1 MTQPPSGA
9 QTSPQPRISED
20 DRIARLQLLRSPRV
34 GPATYRRLL
43 AEHGTAAEALRA
55 LPDLARSKGVKSYQL
70 CSEHMAQREYFTDK
84 KIGADLIFDHEAS
97 YPRLLAE
104 IPDAPP
110 LLWVLSHQA
119 QLTRP
124 CVAVVGARNA
134 SSLGTRMAHR
144 LAAGLAEAGL
154 IVVSGLARGIDAA
167 AHAASLDHGTIG
179 VHAGGIDVIYP
190 PENTELA
197 RSMLQKGARISEQ
210 PIGFHPTARF
220 FPKRNRLISGLCQ
233 AVVIVEAAAKS
244 GTFITA
250 RQALDQGREV
260 LAVPGHP
267 MDARAAGCNVLIR
280 DGACLVR
287 SVDDILQAIYP
298 ATHQPPPQPPMTGQS
313 RPQIIQTTLPLPPSK
328 TQAYQTRRKDLVQ
341 TLHAE
346 ILDRL
351 SAAPLAED
359 QLIRDLKKPAAHVA
373 PAITELELSG
383 RLERHPG
390 GLLTRILNH

>member
-1 MTQPPSGA
+1 MTRPPSGA
-9 QTSPQPRISED
+9 QTSPRPRISEE

-34 GPATYRRLL
+34 GPATYKRLM
-43 AEHGTAAEALRA
+43 AAHGSATEALKA

-70 CSEHMAQREYFTDK
+70 CSEHIAQREYFSGK
-84 KIGADLIFDHEAS
+84 KIGADLIFEHESS

-104 IPDAPP
+104 ISDAPP
-110 LLWVLSHQA
+110 FLWVLGNQD

-124 CVAVVGARNA
+124 CVAIVGARNA

-167 AHAASLDHGTIG
+167 AHAASLPHGTIG

-190 PENTELA
+190 AENTGLA
-197 RSMLQKGARISEQ
+197 KSILQKGARISEQ

-220 FPKRNRLISGLCQ
+220 FPKQNRLISGLCQ

-250 RQALDQGREV
+250 RQALEQGREV

-287 SVDDILQAIYP
+287 RIDDILQAIYP
-298 ATHQPPPQPPMTGQS
+298 ATQHPSPQPPLASQL
-313 RPQIIQTTLPLPPSK
+313 RPQTIQATLPLPPG
-328 TQAYQTRRKDLVQ
+328 TTRAYQTRRKDLVE
-341 TLHAE
+341 TLHQE

-359 QLIRDLKKPAAHVA
+359 QLIRDLKKPASHVA

>member
-1 MTQPPSGA
+1 
-9 QTSPQPRISED
+9 
-20 DRIARLQLLRSPRV
+20 
-34 GPATYRRLL
+34 
-43 AEHGTAAEALRA
+43 
-55 LPDLARSKGVKSYQL
+55 
-70 CSEHMAQREYFTDK
+70 MAQREYFTDK

-233 AVVIVEAAAKS
+233 AVVIVEAAAKF

>member
-1 MTQPPSGA
+1 MTKPSSGA
-9 QTSPQPRISED
+9 ETSPQPRISED

-34 GPATYRRLL
+34 GPATYRRLM
-43 AEHGTAAEALRA
+43 AAHGTATESLRA

-70 CSEHMAQREYFTDK
+70 CSAHLAQREYFTGK
-84 KIGADLIFDHEAS
+84 KIGADLIFDHEPG
-97 YPRLLAE
+97 YPRLLSE
-104 IPDAPP
+104 ISDAPP
-110 LLWVLSHQA
+110 FLWVLGHQE
-119 QLTRP
+119 QLMRP

-144 LAAGLAEAGL
+144 LAAGLAEAGVV
-154 IVVSGLARGIDAA
+154 VVSGLARGIDAA
-167 AHAASLDHGTIG
+167 AHAASLPQGTIG
-179 VHAGGIDVIYP
+179 VHAGGVDVIYP
-190 PENTELA
+190 AENTELA
-197 RSMLQKGARISEQ
+197 KSILQKGARISEQ
-210 PIGFHPTARF
+210 PIGFNPTARF
-220 FPKRNRLISGLCQ
+220 FPKRNRIIAGLCQ
-233 AVVIVEAAAKS
+233 AFVIVEAAAKS

-250 RQALDQGREV
+250 RQALEQGREV

-298 ATHQPPPQPPMTGQS
+298 ATHQPPPQTPMADQIH
-313 RPQIIQTTLPLPPSK
+313 PQAIQTTLPLPPSK
-328 TQAYQTRRKDLVQ
+328 THAYQTRRKDLVQ
-341 TLHAE
+341 TLHNQ
-346 ILDRL
+346 ILNRL

-390 GLLTRILNH
+390 GLLTRIHNH

>member
-1 MTQPPSGA
+1 
-9 QTSPQPRISED
+9 
-20 DRIARLQLLRSPRV
+20 
-34 GPATYRRLL
+34 
-43 AEHGTAAEALRA
+43 
-55 LPDLARSKGVKSYQL
+55 
-70 CSEHMAQREYFTDK
+70 MAQREYFTGK
-84 KIGADLIFDHEAS
+84 KLGADLIFEHEAG

-104 IPDAPP
+104 ISDAPP
-110 LLWVLSHQA
+110 FLWVLGQHE

-167 AHAASLDHGTIG
+167 AHAASLPHGTIG
-179 VHAGGIDVIYP
+179 VHAGGLDVIYP
-190 PENTELA
+190 AENSELA
-197 RSMLQKGARISEQ
+197 KSILQKGARISEQ

-250 RQALDQGREV
+250 RQALEQGREV

-298 ATHQPPPQPPMTGQS
+298 ATQQPPPLSPMAAQK
-313 RPQIIQTTLPLPPSK
+313 RPQTIQATLPLPHGK
-328 TQAYQTRRKDLVQ
+328 TQPYQTRRKDLVQ
-341 TLHAE
+341 TLHKQ

-390 GLLTRILNH
+390 GLLARIHNH

>member
-1 MTQPPSGA
+1 M
-9 QTSPQPRISED
+9 
-20 DRIARLQLLRSPRV
+20 
-34 GPATYRRLL
+34 
-43 AEHGTAAEALRA
+43 
-55 LPDLARSKGVKSYQL
+55 
-70 CSEHMAQREYFTDK
+70 
-84 KIGADLIFDHEAS
+84 
-97 YPRLLAE
+97 
-104 IPDAPP
+104 
-110 LLWVLSHQA
+110 
-119 QLTRP
+119 RP

-144 LAAGLAEAGL
+144 LAAGLAEAGV

-167 AHAASLDHGTIG
+167 AHTASLPQGTIG

-190 PENTELA
+190 AENIELA
-197 RSMLQKGARISEQ
+197 KSVLQKGARISEQ

-233 AVVIVEAAAKS
+233 AVVNVETGAKS

-250 RQALDQGREV
+250 RQALEQGREV

-267 MDARAAGCNVLIR
+267 MDARAAGCNVLIC

-287 SVDDILQAIYP
+287 SVDDILKASYP
-298 ATHQPPPQPPMTGQS
+298 ATHQPPPQTPMADQI
-313 RPQIIQTTLPLPPSK
+313 RPQAIQATLPLPPSK
-328 TQAYQTRRKDLVQ
+328 THAYQTRRKDLVQ
-341 TLHAE
+341 TLHNQT
-346 ILDRL
+346 LNRL

-359 QLIRDLKKPAAHVA
+359 QLIHDLKKPAAHVA

-390 GLLTRILNH
+390 GLLTRIHNH

>member
-9 QTSPQPRISED
+9 QTSPQPRMSED

-34 GPATYRRLL
+34 GPATYRRLM
-43 AEHGTAAEALRA
+43 AAHGTAAEALRA

-70 CSEHMAQREYFTDK
+70 CSEHMAQREYFTGK
-84 KIGADLIFDHEAS
+84 KLGADLIFEHEAG

-104 IPDAPP
+104 ICDAPP
-110 LLWVLSHQA
+110 FLWVLGQHE

-124 CVAVVGARNA
+124 CVAIVGARNA

-167 AHAASLDHGTIG
+167 AHAASLPHGTIG
-179 VHAGGIDVIYP
+179 VHAGGLDVIYP
-190 PENTELA
+190 AENSELA
-197 RSMLQKGARISEQ
+197 KSILQKGARISEQ

-250 RQALDQGREV
+250 RQALEQGREV

-298 ATHQPPPQPPMTGQS
+298 ATQQPPPLSPMAAQK
-313 RPQIIQTTLPLPPSK
+313 RPQTIQATLPLPHGK
-328 TQAYQTRRKDLVQ
+328 TQPYQTRRKDLVQ
-341 TLHAE
+341 TLHKQ

-390 GLLTRILNH
+390 GLLARIHNH

>member
-9 QTSPQPRISED
+9 ETSPQPRISED

-34 GPATYRRLL
+34 GPATYRRLM
-43 AEHGTAAEALRA
+43 AAHGTATEALRA

-70 CSEHMAQREYFTDK
+70 CSAHMAQREYFTGK
-84 KIGADLIFDHEAS
+84 KIGADLIFEHES
-97 YPRLLAE
+97 GYPCLLSE
-104 IPDAPP
+104 ISKAPP
-110 LLWVLSHQA
+110 FLWAFGHQEQLS
-119 QLTRP
+119 RP

-144 LAAGLAEAGL
+144 LAAGLAEAGV

-167 AHAASLDHGTIG
+167 AHAASLPQGTIG
-179 VHAGGIDVIYP
+179 VHSGGVYVVYP
-190 PENTELA
+190 AENTELA
-197 RSMLQKGARISEQ
+197 KSILQKGAHISEQ

-233 AVVIVEAAAKS
+233 AVVILEAAAKS

-250 RQALDQGREV
+250 RQALEQGYEV

-280 DGACLVR
+280 DGTCLVR

-298 ATHQPPPQPPMTGQS
+298 ATHQPPPQTPMADQI
-313 RPQIIQTTLPLPPSK
+313 RPQAIQATLPLPPSK
-328 TQAYQTRRKDLVQ
+328 THAYQTRRKDLVQ
-341 TLHAE
+341 TLHNQ
-346 ILDRL
+346 ILNRL
-351 SAAPLAED
+351 SAAPLAKD
-359 QLIRDLKKPAAHVA
+359 QLIRDLKKPAAHIA

-390 GLLTRILNH
+390 GLLTRIHNH